1 MPPPPSEWEAAV
13 AGLQE
18 SISLYLPISPYISLY
33 LPISAYISPISP
45 AFMGLQESVAG
56 ALGGVAEEAKE
67 HWERLL
73 ETPAAVELRLVRVRV
88 RVRVGLG

>member
-1 MPPPPSEWEAAV
+1 
-13 AGLQE
+13 
-18 SISLYLPISPYISLY
+18 
-33 LPISAYISPISP
+33 
-45 AFMGLQESVAG
+45 MGLQESVAG

>member
-13 AGLQE
+13 A
-18 SISLYLPISPYISLY
+18 
-33 LPISAYISPISP
+33 
-45 AFMGLQESVAG
+45 GLQESVAG

-73 ETPAAVELRLVRVRV
+73 ETPAAVEL
-88 RVRVGLG
+88 G